1 MSREDIL
8 SHEIISAAIEVHRNT
23 GPGMLES
30 VYEQCLCV
38 ELRNRNIGFERQLRI
53 PVNYKGCM
61 INCGYRMDLLVDDL
75 VVVELKAVSMLEKI
89 HEAQLLTYL
98 KLSGKR
104 LGILMNFNVVLL
116 RNGVKRVVNGL

>member
-1 MSREDIL
+1 MSREDIR
-8 SHEIISAAIEVHRNT
+8 SHEIISAATEVHRYT

-38 ELRNRNIGFERQLRI
+38 ELGKRNIGFERQVRI

-61 INCGYRMDLLVDDL
+61 INCGYRMDLLVNDL
-75 VVVELKAVSMLEKI
+75 VVLELKAVSTLERI

-98 KLSGKR
+98 KLSGRR
-104 LGILMNFNVVLL
+104 LGILVNFNAVLL
-116 RNGVKRVVNGL
+116 RNGIKRFVNGL

>member
-1 MSREDIL
+1 MNREDML
-8 SHEIISAAIEVHRNT
+8 SHTIISAAIEVHRHT

-30 VYEQCLCV
+30 VFEQCLCV
-38 ELRNRNIGFERQLRI
+38 EVGRRNPGFERQVRI

-61 INCGYRMDLLVDDL
+61 INCGFRMDLPVDDL
-75 VVVELKAVSMLEKI
+75 VVVELKAVSTLEKI

-104 LGILMNFNVVLL
+104 LGILVNFNVVLP
-116 RNGVKRVVNGL
+116 RDGIKRVVNGL

>member
-1 MSREDIL
+1 MRREDVL
-8 SHEIISAAIEVHRNT
+8 SHEIISAAIEVHRHT
-23 GPGMLES
+23 GPGLLES
-30 VYEQCLCV
+30 VYERCLCL
-38 ELRNRNIGFERQLRI
+38 ELGKRSPGFERQVRI

-61 INCGYRMDLLVDDL
+61 INCGYRMDLLVEDL
-75 VVVELKAVSMLEKI
+75 VVVELKAVSSLEKV

-116 RNGVKRVVNGL
+116 REGIKRVVNGL

>member
-1 MSREDIL
+1 MSREDML
-8 SHEIISAAIEVHRNT
+8 SREIISAAIEVHRHT

-38 ELRNRNIGFERQLRI
+38 ELGKGGLGFERKVRI
-53 PVNYKGCM
+53 PVNHKGCV
-61 INCGYRMDLLVDDL
+61 ISCGYRMDLLVDGL
-75 VVVELKAVSMLEKI
+75 VVVELKAVGALEKI

-116 RNGVKRVVNGL
+116 REGIKRVVNGL

>member
-1 MSREDIL
+1 MSREDML
-8 SHEIISAAIEVHRNT
+8 SREIISAAIEAHRHT

-38 ELRNRNIGFERQLRI
+38 ELGKRGLGFERQVRI
-53 PVNYKGCM
+53 PVNYKGCV
-61 INCGYRMDLLVDDL
+61 IGCGYRMDLLVDGL
-75 VVVELKAVSMLEKI
+75 VVVELKAVGALEKI

-116 RNGVKRVVNGL
+116 REGIKRVVNGL